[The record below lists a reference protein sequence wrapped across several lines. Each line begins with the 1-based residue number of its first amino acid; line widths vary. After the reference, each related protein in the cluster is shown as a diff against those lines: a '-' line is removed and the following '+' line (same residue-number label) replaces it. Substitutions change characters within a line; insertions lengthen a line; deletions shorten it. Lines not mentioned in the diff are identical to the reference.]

1 MTNLLKASL
10 VAVLAFAV
18 SACSAIPDARDP
30 TRYST
35 APAPRPQM
43 RPNVLPSS
51 PDARQ
56 CLGELNQA
64 SVSYTPLPDRSFGGG
79 CSQINSVALR
89 QIGGDT
95 THLEVTQINAITCP
109 LARAFAGWAR
119 FGAARAASQILGSE
133 LVKIETYGS
142 YSCRN
147 IAGSAKRSEHAHANA
162 IDVAAFVLADGRRIT
177 VKGDWAD
184 GNRGAQDFLRAVRSS
199 ACKRFGTVLSPDY
212 NAAHADHFHFDLG
225 NGLGTA
231 FTGKSYC
238 R

>member
-1 MTNLLKASL
+1 M
-10 VAVLAFAV
+10 LAMAV
-18 SACSAIPDARDP
+18 SACSAIPDGRD
-30 TRYST
+30 TSRYST
-35 APAPRPQM
+35 RPSPRPQM
-43 RPNVLPSS
+43 HANVLPTS
-51 PDARQ
+51 PNARQ

-64 SVSYTPLPDRSFGGG
+64 SVLYTPLPDRSFGGG
-79 CSQINSVALR
+79 CSQINSVALQKISADR
-89 QIGGDT
+89 T
-95 THLEVTQINAITCP
+95 SLEVTQVSAITCP

-133 LVKIETYGS
+133 LVRIETYGS
-142 YSCRN
+142 YACRN
-147 IAGSAKRSEHAHANA
+147 IAGSSKRSEHAHGNA
-162 IDVAAFVLADGRRIT
+162 VDVSAFVLADGRRIS

-184 GNRGAQDFLRAVRSS
+184 GNRDAREFLRAVRSS

-231 FTGKSYC
+231 FSGKSYC